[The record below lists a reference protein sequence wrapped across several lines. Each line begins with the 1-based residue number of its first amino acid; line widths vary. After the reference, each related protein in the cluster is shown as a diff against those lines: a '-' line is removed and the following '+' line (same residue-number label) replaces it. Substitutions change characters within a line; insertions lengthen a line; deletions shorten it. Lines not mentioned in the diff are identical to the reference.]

1 MKRELQELYIAFF
14 SFLFFLHC
22 FVVVA
27 EDGGFRGRENR
38 RKWPISWLWKGKQL
52 LPAGNNVILF
62 GVVLYLLITFVC
74 QHKRRSKLTIS
85 SLLGWEFDLCG
96 FGFEKKICLPIFY
109 FLICLLNYDLKV
121 HQCNGKLF
129 QYNLKVCQCLVCQW
143 QVYAHVMEMTGH
155 YDWKIHH
162 CNWFGLKCNHVNVQH
177 LCAYVIMK
185 SWTPFLTLH
194 LVIWQLLSHP
204 SKLPVNLYPS
214 LLIICICH
222 ESLWNTE
229 LKVDLWPW
237 VIVKYWVE
245 CALGYE
251 SLWNIELNVLLAMSH
266 CEILSW
272 KWTLGHES
280 LWNIELKVD
289 SWPWVTVKY
298 WVESGLLAMS
308 HCEIL
313 NWKWTVGHES
323 LWNIELMCHT
333 VVCECVCVSE
343 CVCVRVCVC
352 VCVCP

>member
-22 FVVVA
+22 FVVVV

-38 RKWPISWLWKGKQL
+38 WKWPISWLWKGKQL
-52 LPAGNNVILF
+52 LPASNNVILF

-204 SKLPVNLYPS
+204 SKLPVNLCPS

-222 ESLWNTE
+222 ESLWNIE

-237 VIVKYWVE
+237 VTVKYWVE
-245 CALGYE
+245 SG
-251 SLWNIELNVLLAMSH
+251 LLAMSH

-289 SWPWVTVKY
+289 CWPWVTVKY
-298 WVESGLLAMS
+298 WVDVSYCGV
-308 HCEIL
+308 
-313 NWKWTVGHES
+313 W
-323 LWNIELMCHT
+323 
-333 VVCECVCVSE
+333 VCVSE
-343 CVCVRVCVC
+343 WVCVC
-352 VCVCP
+352 VCVCVFVCVCVCP